1 MKMLGREWLARAF
14 AWIIACVALFNTLFF
29 VLRTANP
36 VIRSDDWYSLDVFV
50 RKAMEGSLGFA
61 DFFTRRYVDDHAQ
74 PLLKLVQLIE
84 WRWFDLDYSIGAIVG
99 VIAAAVCAL
108 ILYRVVTTADEG
120 NPVDAH
126 RFVAWVTLTAVL
138 LSLNSADI
146 WAWPLVALGYV
157 TLVPV
162 LLFMWVV
169 WHAWRSHRYLLL
181 VAGTLVLCVV
191 ADDVALI
198 TVVSTV
204 VALLFLAWRGPAQ
217 PRHSI
222 GKMIAVMVVCTV
234 LVRVAYAFAPLLDG
248 TPAASLATRL
258 AALYGDLR
266 KGDGWQWVSVPF
278 SLSVASTNPF
288 EQLPAQAWDIVQ
300 MLLAT
305 CLLVA
310 HGAFWWRALHGRHN
324 LPTFMAMCLML
335 FAYGLL
341 AGIILVR
348 VSLFGSSYLG
358 EDRYVEFYQFNLVA
372 LLLMWAGTRMLAPS
386 TPAWRRWVTLRIPM
400 LGCTALLLLQIPLTH
415 AAWQQR
421 RYGLPYYA
429 RMATQVAQLAGD
441 ATQTKDCLPELVVC
455 HWPLARRRAV
465 LLLLSQHRLNVL
477 SPKVQARHVFLPRV
491 NGPLESPAS
500 AAASEVVP

>member
-1 MKMLGREWLARAF
+1 MEGLARAF
-14 AWIIACVALFNTLFF
+14 AWVIACTVLFNALFF

-36 VIRSDDWYSLDVFV
+36 VIRSDAWYSFDVFV
-50 RKAMEGSLGFA
+50 RKAMEGHLGFA

-99 VIAAAVCAL
+99 VIAAALCAL
-108 ILYRVVTTADEG
+108 ILYRVATKADEE
-120 NPVDAH
+120 NPVAVH
-126 RFVAWVTLTAVL
+126 RFVAWATLTAVL
-138 LSLNSADI
+138 FSLNSADI

-169 WHAWRSHRYLLL
+169 WHAWRSRRYLLL
-181 VAGTLVLCVV
+181 AGGTLVLCMV

-198 TVVSTV
+198 TEISAVVS
-204 VALLFLAWRGPAQ
+204 LLFLAWRGPAQ
-217 PRHSI
+217 SWHSI
-222 GKMIAVMVVCTV
+222 GKMIAVMALCTA
-234 LVRVAYAFAPLLDG
+234 LVRVAYAFAPLLDA
-248 TPAASLATRL
+248 TPAASLGARL
-258 AALYGDLR
+258 TVLYGDLR
-266 KGDGWQWVSVPF
+266 KGDGWQWVHVPLSF
-278 SLSVASTNPF
+278 SVASVNPF
-288 EQLPAQAWDIVQ
+288 VHLSTETWGIVQ
-300 MLLAT
+300 LLLAA

-310 HGAFWWRALHGRHN
+310 HGAFWWGALRGRHN
-324 LPTFMAMCLML
+324 LPTFMAVCLML

-348 VSLFGSSYLG
+348 VSLLGSSYLG
-358 EDRYVEFYQFNLVA
+358 QDRYVEFYQFNLVA
-372 LLLMWAGTRMLAPS
+372 LLLMWAGTRMPAPS
-386 TPAWRRWVTLRIPM
+386 TPAWRRWVTLRVPM
-400 LGCTALLLLQIPLTH
+400 LACTGLLLLQIPLTH

-429 RMATQVAQLAGD
+429 RMATQVAQLADD

-477 SPKVQARHVFLPRV
+477 SPQVQARHAYLPRV
-491 NGPLESPAS
+491 GSPLQSPAS
-500 AAASEVVP
+500 AAVSQVVP

>member
-1 MKMLGREWLARAF
+1 LEWLARAF
-14 AWIIACVALFNTLFF
+14 AWVIACVALCNTLFF
-29 VLRTANP
+29 TLRTANP
-36 VIRSDDWYSLDVFV
+36 VIRSDDWYSFDVFV
-50 RKAMEGSLGFA
+50 RKAMGGNLGFA

-74 PLLKLVQLIE
+74 PLLKLVQLME

-99 VIAAAVCAL
+99 VIAAAICAL
-108 ILYRVVTTADEG
+108 ILYRAVTMADETG
-120 NPVDAH
+120 VVDAH
-126 RFVAWVTLTAVL
+126 RHIAWVTLTVVL
-138 LSLNSADI
+138 LSLNSAEI

-157 TLVPV
+157 TLVLV

-169 WHAWRSHRYLLL
+169 WHAWHSHSYLRLA
-181 VAGTLVLCVV
+181 AGTLVLCVA

-198 TVVSTV
+198 TEISA
-204 VALLFLAWRGPAQ
+204 VASLLFLAWRGSAQ
-217 PRHSI
+217 SWKSI
-222 GKMIAVMVVCTV
+222 GKIIAIMAVCTAM
-234 LVRVAYAFAPLLDG
+234 VRVAYAFAPLLDS
-248 TPAASLATRL
+248 TPAPSLTTRL

-266 KGDGWQWVSVPF
+266 KGDGWQWVSVPL
-278 SLSVASTNPF
+278 SLSVAPANPF
-288 EQLPAQAWDIVQ
+288 VPLPAQVWGIVQ

-310 HGAFWWRALHGRHN
+310 HGAFWWRALRGGHN
-324 LPTFMAMCLML
+324 LPTFMAICLML

-358 EDRYVEFYQFNLVA
+358 QDRYVEFYQLNLVA
-372 LLLMWAGTRMLAPS
+372 LLLMWAGTRTAPPS

-400 LGCTALLLLQIPLTH
+400 LGCAALLLLQIPLTQ

-441 ATQTKDCLPELVVC
+441 ATRTRNCLSELVMC
-455 HWPLARRRAV
+455 QWPLARRRAV
-465 LLLLSQHRLNVL
+465 LLLLSQHHLNVF
-477 SPKVQARHVFLPRV
+477 SPRVQARHAFLPRII
-491 NGPLESPAS
+491 GPLQPPAS
-500 AAASEVVP
+500 AAVSGVVP